1 MSAIKRDRELSGG
14 TVSELNSANKVLF
27 DPPPMLKPHVSRQ
40 VNLVADADVAKE
52 NVPDNLPEIKD
63 SILSF
68 FGPWVDDTKKIH
80 DEFTTAKPFEHVA
93 IPNFLSE
100 AACEQLIAEFPD
112 PKDGRHHWHQYD
124 NPIEM
129 KYALNEFEGLPV
141 ASKMF
146 KLLSSPEVL
155 VKIRELTGISSLE
168 ADPHLHGAGLHA
180 YPSGGKL
187 DMHLDY
193 GIHPITGKERRVNI
207 ILFLNKDWKP
217 EYGGDLELW
226 DAQLKTFSRV
236 MPPKYNTAVI
246 FRTCDIS
253 FHGLPFPLKCPADMY
268 RRSLAI
274 YYVSEPR
281 PEVVKRYKAEFFP
294 HPEQIVCDK
303 LRRLYAV
310 RKDRRIEP
318 EDLADWPNWR
328 SEGGRFW

>member
-1 MSAIKRDRELSGG
+1 MSTIKNGQEVLRNA
-14 TVSELNSANKVLF
+14 VSELNPAYEAIF
-27 DPPPMLKPHVSRQ
+27 DPSEMVKQRGMHQ
-40 VNLVADADVAKE
+40 VNLLAEAGLAKE
-52 NVPDNLPEIKD
+52 NVSKNVKAIED
-63 SILSF
+63 SILSV
-68 FGPWVDDTKKIH
+68 FGPWVHDTKKIH
-80 DEFTTAKPFEHVA
+80 DEFTNAKPFEHVA

-100 AACEQLIAEFPD
+100 AASGALVADFPE
-112 PKDGRHHWHQYD
+112 PKDKSYHWHQYD

-129 KYALNEFEGLPV
+129 KYALNEFDGLV
-141 ASKMF
+141 AAPKMF
-146 KLLSSPEVL
+146 QLLSSPEIL
-155 VKIRELTGISSLE
+155 VKIRELTGIANLE

-226 DAQLKTFSRV
+226 DAQLRSFSRV
-236 MPPKYNTAVI
+236 LPPKYNTAVI
-246 FRTCDIS
+246 FRTCDFS
-253 FHGLPFPLKCPADMY
+253 YHGLPFPLKCPADMY

-281 PEVVKRYKAEFFP
+281 PEAVKRYKAEFFP
-294 HPEQIVCDK
+294 HPKQNVCDK
-303 LRRLYAV
+303 LRRLYKV